1 MQLDRT
7 HVVIRLRTLS
17 EIGDLAMVMIRRYPA
32 ALLVGF
38 ALGALPWLMANAALL
53 SWIPLQES
61 SYGLDDEEALVEISR
76 YCLWMALLVF
86 AQTPAAGVLTT
97 LYLGQAVFEQRPTW
111 SSVFSETKRQFW
123 KWFYVLAVRRLAV
136 PAMILVGLRMGQ
148 PADPFF
154 DIAVPLMLLVMISL
168 IRGGR
173 PFLPEI
179 LLLEQCPL
187 RARSEHV
194 ITANK
199 RSRSLHKPMSSEL
212 SGRFMAV
219 CFILSWLFLSVL
231 YSLVWVRGIATGQWN
246 WGLVTLLVLLPVA
259 LWAVAG
265 LSVLIRLL
273 SYLDTRIR
281 LEGWEV
287 ELAVRAEAMRQF
299 GEEAGLFPV
308 QEQMAEPVRLAEP
321 VPLAEL
327 VPDQELVADPPVT
340 ARPES
345 SS

>member
-7 HVVIRLRTLS
+7 HVVIRLRSLS
-17 EIGDLAMVMIRRYPA
+17 EIGDLALVMIRRYPS

-38 ALGALPWLMANAALL
+38 ALGALPWVILNAALL
-53 SWIPLQES
+53 SWIPIQEA
-61 SYGLDDEEALVEISR
+61 SYGLEDEEALAEISR
-76 YCLWMALLVF
+76 YCVWMAVLVVLQ
-86 AQTPAAGVLTT
+86 APVAGVMTT

-111 SSVFSETKRQFW
+111 SSVLSETKRQFW
-123 KWFYVLAVRRLAV
+123 KWFYALAIKRLAV
-136 PAMILVGLRMGQ
+136 PAMIVVALRFEQ

-154 DIAVPLMLLVMISL
+154 DGVLPIMVLITTAL

-187 RARSEHV
+187 RSKSENV
-194 ITANK
+194 ITAAK
-199 RSRSLHKPMSSEL
+199 RSKSLHKPMSSEL
-212 SGRFMAV
+212 SGRFLAV
-219 CFILSWLFLSVL
+219 AFILTWVFLSVL
-231 YSLVWVRGIATGQWN
+231 YSLVWARGIITGQWN
-246 WGLVTLLVLLPVA
+246 WGLLTLLVLFPVA

-265 LSVLIRLL
+265 LSVLIRML

-299 GEEAGLFPV
+299 GEEAGLLPTPEQQVEPV
-308 QEQMAEPVRLAEP
+308 QLAQVVSESD
-321 VPLAEL
+321 LATGEAITVTSEL
-327 VPDQELVADPPVT
+327 G
-340 ARPES
+340 S
-345 SS
+345 